1 MVSADVADTAMG
13 IIFIYQSSQP
23 NTLATSSAP
32 IINFGAPFLSI
43 SLSLNVLLTLMIVAR
58 LIWHR
63 RNIRKAVD
71 STVSAGGLYKTA
83 ITILVESSALYAV
96 SFLLFIGMWGARNP
110 IQYTFL
116 QILAQTQVRAV
127 TVFPDSPLSWD
138 VIV

>member
-1 MVSADVADTAMG
+1 MLSANATDTAMG
-13 IIFIYQSSQP
+13 IMFIYRSSQP
-23 NTLATSSAP
+23 DTLATESAP

-63 RNIRKAVD
+63 RKIRNAVD
-71 STVSAGGLYKTA
+71 STVTSGGLYNTA

-96 SFLLFIGMWGARNP
+96 SFLVFIGLWGAKNP
-110 IQYTFL
+110 VQYTFL

-127 TVFPDSPLSWD
+127 ATFSTHRGLGK
-138 VIV
+138 